1 MNKIKVMNDR
11 LANMIAAGEVVER
24 PASIIKELVENSID
38 ANSKSIVIKAYNNGL
53 KEITVI
59 DDGVGISKEDLKL
72 AFLRHATSKIKE
84 EIDLERINTLGFRGE
99 ALAAIV
105 AVSNVLIKSRVS
117 EENGNFI
124 VFDNG
129 KIVDEGIVSLNIG
142 TEITVKNLFY
152 NTPARL
158 KYLKSEYT
166 ERMLIIETF
175 DKLAL
180 SNPNIRFKLLIDD
193 KLVKETYGTNDVFN
207 LIDNIYGSQVLKDIK
222 VIDETFSNINVKG
235 YLVSPKFT
243 RPKRNDISIFVN
255 GRYVKNFQLTNA
267 VIDGYSNFLMTKR
280 YPVALIFIKIDPY
293 LLDVNIHPQKLEIK
307 FANDSMLKY
316 QLEVIIKNAL
326 NNSVHEIP
334 NNFKVLEIKHEQLE
348 EQYTAFPLEFNYEVE
363 TNNSLLINEENIN
376 KKLPD
381 LEYVGVLSGTYLL
394 FQNEDGLFLVDQH
407 AAEERVNYEYY
418 LKFYDNYEIIV
429 EEMLISKELDLLPS
443 DFSVIDKYLE
453 IFNKFGFYFDK
464 NNHLLSH
471 PSFLLEKDLE
481 LVITNMIFLIE
492 NNKEISVKVLLDDV
506 AKSKSCKGSIKANHK
521 LSRIEIDNL
530 MKRLRNA
537 SNPYTC
543 PHGRPTI
550 INITNYQI
558 ERMFKR
564 IVWWKKLL

>member
-59 DDGVGISKEDLKL
+59 DDGVGIGKEDLKL

-129 KIVDEGIVSLNIG
+129 KIVAEGIVSLNIG

-180 SNPNIRFKLLIDD
+180 SNPSIRFKLLIDD

-334 NNFKVLEIKHEQLE
+334 NNFKVLEKKHEQLE

-363 TNNSLLINEENIN
+363 TNNNLLINEENIN

-418 LKFYDNYEIIV
+418 LKFYDNYQIIV

-443 DFSVIDKYLE
+443 DFSLIDKYLE

-564 IVWWKKLL
+564 IV

>member
-59 DDGVGISKEDLKL
+59 DDGVGIGKEDLKL

-180 SNPNIRFKLLIDD
+180 SNPSIRFKLLIDD

-207 LIDNIYGSQVLKDIK
+207 LMDNIYGSQVLKDIK

-334 NNFKVLEIKHEQLE
+334 NNFKVLEKKYEQLE

-363 TNNSLLINEENIN
+363 TNNNLLINEENIN

-407 AAEERVNYEYY
+407 TAEERVNYEYY

-443 DFSVIDKYLE
+443 DFSLIDKYLE

-550 INITNYQI
+550 ININNYQI

-564 IVWWKKLL
+564 IV

>member
-59 DDGVGISKEDLKL
+59 DDGVGMGKEDLKL

-334 NNFKVLEIKHEQLE
+334 NNFKVLEKKHEQLE

-564 IVWWKKLL
+564 IV

>member
-316 QLEVIIKNAL
+316 QLELIIKNAL

-334 NNFKVLEIKHEQLE
+334 NNFKVLEKKHEQLE
-348 EQYTAFPLEFNYEVE
+348 EQYTAFPLEFNYELK

-492 NNKEISVKVLLDDV
+492 NNKEISFKVLLDDV

-564 IVWWKKLL
+564 IV

>member
-59 DDGVGISKEDLKL
+59 DDGVGIGKEDLKL

-180 SNPNIRFKLLIDD
+180 SNPSIRFKLLIDD

-207 LIDNIYGSQVLKDIK
+207 LMDNIYGSQVLKDIK

-334 NNFKVLEIKHEQLE
+334 NNFKVLEKKYEQLE

-363 TNNSLLINEENIN
+363 TNNNLLINEENIN

-407 AAEERVNYEYY
+407 TAEERVNYEYY

-443 DFSVIDKYLE
+443 DFSLIDKYLE

-550 INITNYQI
+550 ININNYQI